1 MAELKQRKENFVTG
15 LSGGSIEEINWVTS
29 TAVCAYFCWNLISS
43 ANDQSQVGYVI
54 DFLLNWGG
62 LLLAIT
68 IYSDN
73 PWGLNI
79 LILVPSVIYWLGGRL
94 SKKPKAKKDHRKGP
108 NNGESKKAE
117 SSEVELVKRPFIT
130 AYRGGMMVITALAI
144 LAVDFQIFPRRFAK
158 VETWG
163 TSLMDLGVG
172 SFVFSN
178 GVVSSRTLLKS
189 ELSGRKVSPVQKI
202 TSALKSSGSILVLGL
217 LRLFFVKNL
226 EYQEHVT
233 EYGVHWNFFI
243 TLALLPL
250 AMIPID
256 AIATYAPR
264 FVIAVFMSIACDS
277 MMVYKEGFLSF
288 LINSP
293 RRTLVES
300 NREGMVSFVGYCS
313 IFLWGQTTGFY
324 TLASK
329 ATKNNMYKSS
339 SVPVE
344 KAKNLSGWDKLTSK
358 NPLSGLLIWSFIS
371 ILIAQVV
378 YAHHPFNISR
388 RFANLPYVAW
398 VASYNIVA
406 LTLYCI
412 VDALFGN
419 GTSKFRIPISLD
431 AINSNG
437 LFLFLLANVST
448 GLINMCVPTLDVSAA
463 NAFII
468 LLTYASFLALTAAI
482 MLKRGLSIKL

>member
-1 MAELKQRKENFVTG
+1 MPELKQRKEDFVTG

-29 TAVCAYFCWNLISS
+29 TAVCAYFCWNLTSS
-43 ANDQSQVGYVI
+43 TKDSFQVGYVI

-73 PWGLNI
+73 PLGLNI
-79 LILVPSVIYWLGGRL
+79 LILVPSVIYWLGSRL
-94 SKKPKAKKDHRKGP
+94 SKPRAKKDNAKSHKRS
-108 NNGESKKAE
+108 ESKDSE
-117 SSEVELVKRPFIT
+117 SSEVQLVKRPFIT
-130 AYRGGMMVITALAI
+130 AYRGGMMVITVLAI

-178 GVVSSRTLLKS
+178 GVVSSRTLLKAKIT
-189 ELSGRKVSPVQKI
+189 GRKVSLLQKI
-202 TSALKSSGSILVLGL
+202 TNALKSSASILVLGL
-217 LRLFFVKNL
+217 LRLYFVKNL

-256 AIATYAPR
+256 VVTAYVPR
-264 FVIAVFMSIACDS
+264 IVVAVAMSFACDLLI
-277 MMVYKEGFLSF
+277 VRKEGFLGF

-293 RRTLVES
+293 RRTLVEA
-300 NREGMVSFVGYCS
+300 NREGLVSFVGYCS

-324 TLASK
+324 TLVSK
-329 ATKNNMYKSS
+329 VTKNNMYNPSNMF
-339 SVPVE
+339 VGN
-344 KAKNLSGWDKLTSK
+344 AKNLSGWDKLTSK
-358 NPLSGLLIWSFIS
+358 RPLSGLLLWSFIS
-371 ILIAQVV
+371 IAFAQAV
-378 YAHHPFNISR
+378 YAWHPFNISR
-388 RFANLPYVAW
+388 RFANLPYVVW
-398 VASYNIVA
+398 VASYNIAA
-406 LTLYCI
+406 LTLYCV
-412 VDALFGN
+412 VDTLFGN
-419 GTSKFRIPISLD
+419 GPSNYRIPTSLD

-448 GLINMCVPTLDVSAA
+448 GLINMSVPTIDVSPVT
-463 NAFII
+463 AFLI
-468 LLTYASFLALTAAI
+468 LIAYASFLAFTAAI
-482 MLKRGLSIKL
+482 LLKKGISIKL